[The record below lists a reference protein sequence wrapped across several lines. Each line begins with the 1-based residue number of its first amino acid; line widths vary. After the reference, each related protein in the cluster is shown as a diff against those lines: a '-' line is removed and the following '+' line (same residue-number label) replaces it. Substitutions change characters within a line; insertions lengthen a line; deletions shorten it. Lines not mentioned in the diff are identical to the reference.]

1 MIPQLGRIIC
11 HVDNILDWYEC
22 VDVVLQC
29 ATGTLGLIC
38 LMLDGPTIGGGSMKT
53 GKMLADFVKLWA
65 MVVVLALA
73 LAVGMG
79 IDIYPFVKMV
89 FSWLIGG

>member
-1 MIPQLGRIIC
+1 
-11 HVDNILDWYEC
+11 
-22 VDVVLQC
+22 
-29 ATGTLGLIC
+29 
-38 LMLDGPTIGGGSMKT
+38 MLDGPTIGGGSMKT